1 MNSLASSQMRRG
13 DQSAM
18 RPVLD
23 AIRQRYARSLENAA
37 ALSQGMPL
45 DQVIFFKEQSTL
57 PSFEEKELHDPQLL
71 ACAAAEIYRM
81 RRARDQILPDDLVGE
96 PAWDILLAL
105 FAEEPAQV
113 SVSSLCYA
121 SGVPATTALRWINV
135 LSQRGM
141 IERVQHPRDG
151 RVVLVSLTE
160 SGRLSVGRALQSM
173 LRAAGR

>member
-1 MNSLASSQMRRG
+1 MNSRGSSQTRQG
-13 DQSAM
+13 EQAVV

-23 AIRQRYARSLENAA
+23 AIRERYARSLENAA
-37 ALSQGMPL
+37 ALSQGLPL
-45 DQVIFFKEQSTL
+45 DRAIFFKEQPTL
-57 PSFEEKELHDPQLL
+57 PPFEETELQDPQLL

-81 RRARDQILPDDLVGE
+81 RRARDRLLPGDLVGE

-105 FAEEPAQV
+105 FAEEPAHL

-121 SGVPATTALRWINV
+121 SGVPTTTGLRWVKV
-135 LSQRGM
+135 LTRRGL

-151 RVVLVSLTE
+151 RVVLVSLTD
-160 SGRLSVGRALQSM
+160 SGRLTVGRALQSM